1 MAVVAAARRG
11 WAATRLRDG
20 VSAPDGDGARLTIA
34 RIAWFLPLFISC
46 AFMLCAAVGFTFTRI
61 SESRIEAEQ
70 HTALTVALDE
80 FHAQFG
86 NVDAPDDVQLRS
98 IARRS
103 GLADLRFDANPTSE
117 AARQFQSL
125 HDGRGRIVGWFS
137 WVGNRGIVGAME
149 RFWGVMAIVG
159 FLLAL
164 CGLLVLR
171 AASQLSRSLDHSS
184 EMVRKLQD
192 QDTLTGLPNH
202 HVVLKKLGEA
212 LAGRGAAIVAFA
224 VIGLDGFRE
233 VNDTL
238 GRPGGDAVLVRVAGH
253 LAVGLPAGAWLGR
266 FEEDQFAA
274 IMTGDDANIA
284 AALVEALRASL
295 ARPIFTDRMWQ
306 LTASI
311 GVAQA
316 PDDGASGE
324 EIARRAGLAMRA
336 AKRNGRGQAR
346 RFEPRIETDSVER
359 RFLLR
364 ELKAAIELHAF
375 DLAYQ
380 PIVAADGGA
389 IVGVEALARWTHPTR
404 GPIPPSVFIPLAEQ
418 NDLMSQLGEIV
429 LRRALADAVRWPKL
443 SVAINISP
451 LQIRDRWLVDLVGA
465 VMAETGISSSRV
477 VLEVTEGLL
486 IDDPQEAQARLTA
499 LKALGVRL
507 ALDDFGTG
515 YSSLNYLQKF
525 PFDRLKIDRSF
536 ATSLGRSNNAGAIVQ
551 SIVTLGHA
559 LGMKVLAEGVENEE
573 QRVLLRLAGCDEMQ
587 GYLFGRPGPA
597 AAIDRMLAPAPA
609 AAATA

>member
-1 MAVVAAARRG
+1 MAVVAAARG
-11 WAATRLRDG
+11 EWAARRLRNG
-20 VSAPDGDGARLTIA
+20 ESAPDGGETRLTIA

-46 AFMLCAAVGFTFTRI
+46 AVMLCAAIGFTFTRI

-70 HTALTVALDE
+70 HTALMRALDE
-80 FHAQFG
+80 FHTQFG
-86 NVDAPDDVQLRS
+86 NVDAPDDAQLRS
-98 IARRS
+98 IVRRS
-103 GLADLRFDANPTSE
+103 GLADLRFDANPTGE
-117 AARQFQSL
+117 AGRQFQSL

-137 WVGNRGIVGAME
+137 WIGNRGIVGTME
-149 RFWGVMAIVG
+149 RFWGVTAIVG

-192 QDTLTGLPNH
+192 QDALTGLPNH
-202 HVVLKKLGEA
+202 HIVLKKLDAA
-212 LAGRGAAIVAFA
+212 LASRGAANVIFA
-224 VIGLDGFRE
+224 VVGLDGFSE
-233 VNDTL
+233 VNDAL
-238 GRPGGDAVLVRVAGH
+238 GRSGGDAILVRLASH
-253 LAVGLPAGAWLGR
+253 LAAGLPAGAWLGR

-274 IMTGDDANIA
+274 IMSGNDANIA
-284 AALVEALRASL
+284 VALVEALRTSL

-316 PDDGASGE
+316 PEDGASGE
-324 EIARRAGLAMRA
+324 DIARRASLAMRA
-336 AKRNGRGQAR
+336 AKRSGRGEAR
-346 RFEPRIETDSVER
+346 RFELRIETDSVER
-359 RFLLR
+359 RFLLG
-364 ELKAAIELHAF
+364 ELKAAIERQAF
-375 DLAYQ
+375 DVAYQ

-389 IVGVEALARWTHPTR
+389 VIGVEALLRWTHPNR

-418 NDLMSQLGEIV
+418 SNLMSELGEIV
-429 LRRALADAVRWPKL
+429 MRRALGDGARWPNL

-451 LQIRDRWLVDLVGA
+451 LQIRDRRLVDLVGA
-465 VMAETGISSSRV
+465 IMAETGIASSRV

-486 IDDPQEAQARLTA
+486 IDDPQEAKARLEA
-499 LKALGVRL
+499 LRALGVRL

-525 PFDRLKIDRSF
+525 PFDQLKIDRSF

-559 LGMKVLAEGVENEE
+559 LGMKVLAEGVETEE

-597 AAIDRMLAPAPA
+597 AAIDRMLAPPPA
-609 AAATA
+609 AAIA